1 MKDHLREKFPV
12 AAAGWI
18 GVALMELRKPEQH
31 PRGEVFRS
39 FIIAT
44 AIMMMDAEG
53 GEHIANFARSE
64 EMAKLIKRGK
74 DRSDD
79 KKKVEMMITRTAS
92 VVNKHAN
99 ENWRMGPSGRR
110 INHFMGVLRILK
122 TKNDKNSLNSL
133 PLRLVAAVGMTVS
146 SGVQW
151 DPPCQKDTPAP
162 REGVSL
168 ALVNHITTM
177 VRTSTMHYTY
187 KDCEF
192 YQMDREYSHRAKRL
206 LQITCQWGGGV
217 PAGDLKYL
225 EMTKFQ
231 LMAPVLNPLMRLRFE
246 KVRLKK
252 LFKKAG
258 VSCRETPSD
267 IMPSASEYPFN
278 DFDGT
283 VTSPDSDS
291 GSSTDSEEEQTP
303 AKKKRKKTE
312 PKECEKKKKIEER
325 KALEKRK
332 KTEPEECE
340 KKKKIEERKA
350 LETKLNDEKRAAA
363 EKEMRDAEM
372 EKKRREEEASKAAE
386 SEIYNAARRVR
397 QRTRDEELD
406 HDRRR
411 KEKEAEDGEDV
422 EPLLPVDQHGVTELQ
437 PLRAL
442 KEVSKKKKSADH
454 YPINTAEEVQEAWG
468 YPKIREA
475 QRKDRNTCQR
485 DPGTCMGAFYNRRSK
500 KVEACRYSHPWIAGL
515 KNNV

>member
-18 GVALMELRKPEQH
+18 GVALMELREPEQH
-31 PRGEVFRS
+31 PRGEIFKS

-64 EMAKLIKRGK
+64 EMARLIRRGE

-79 KKKVEMMITRTAS
+79 KKKVELMITRTAA

-122 TKNDKNSLNSL
+122 AKNDKSRLNSL

-206 LQITCQWGGGV
+206 LEITCQWGGEV
-217 PAGDLKYL
+217 SAGDQKYL

-231 LMAPVLNPLMRLRFE
+231 LMAPILNPLMRLRFE

-283 VTSPDSDS
+283 VTSPDNDS
-291 GSSTDSEEEQTP
+291 SSSEGSEEEPTP

-312 PKECEKKKKIEER
+312 PK
-325 KALEKRK
+325 
-332 KTEPEECE
+332 ECE

-411 KEKEAEDGEDV
+411 REKDAEDGEDV
-422 EPLLPVDQHGVTELQ
+422 DTLLPVDQLGVTELQ

-454 YPINTAEEVQEAWG
+454 YPINTAEVIQEAWG

-500 KVEACRYSHPWIAGL
+500 KVEACRYSHPWIAGI

>member
-1 MKDHLREKFPV
+1 MKDHLREKFPI

-18 GVALMELRKPEQH
+18 GVALMELREPEKH
-31 PRGEVFRS
+31 PRGEVFKS
-39 FIIAT
+39 FIVAT

-64 EMAKLIKRGK
+64 EMARLIKRGE

-79 KKKVEMMITRTAS
+79 KKKVELMITRAAA

-122 TKNDKNSLNSL
+122 AKNDKNRLNSL
-133 PLRLVAAVGMTVS
+133 PLRLVAAVGMTVC

-151 DPPCQKDTPAP
+151 EPPCQKDTPAP

-168 ALVNHITTM
+168 ALANHITTM

-187 KDCEF
+187 KECEF

-206 LQITCQWGGGV
+206 LEITCQWDGGV
-217 PAGDLKYL
+217 SAGDLKYL

-291 GSSTDSEEEQTP
+291 SSSEGSEEEPTP

-312 PKECEKKKKIEER
+312 PKECEKKKKIEE
-325 KALEKRK
+325 K
-332 KTEPEECE
+332 
-340 KKKKIEERKA
+340 KA
-350 LETKLNDEKRAAA
+350 LETKLNNEKKAAA

-386 SEIYNAARRVR
+386 NEIYNAARRVR

-411 KEKEAEDGEDV
+411 REKEAEGGEDV

-437 PLRAL
+437 PPRAL
-442 KEVSKKKKSADH
+442 KEVSKKRKPADH
-454 YPINTAEEVQEAWG
+454 YPINTAEEIQEAWG

-485 DPGTCMGAFYNRRSK
+485 DPGTCMGLFYNRRSK
-500 KVEACRYSHPWIAGL
+500 KVEACRYSHPWIAGI